1 MCVRI
6 KSVII
11 KKRNLGGIP
20 LNKITKRIIITTILT
35 LTLVLSACGAKRTPN
50 GKDGVVAKV
59 NGTDIKLDDYVV
71 EYAAQRNIIELASIK
86 QGQDPEDFFNQK
98 DPSTGVPMGM
108 KLREVVLKNLE
119 QAEIIRQ
126 KLEEDGYTLDESAVQ
141 KEIDGYV
148 ESYGSKEAFTQ
159 ALEQQGY
166 SEAFLRNYVKNRIM
180 FKEFYDRFSKNFES
194 TDEDAKAYYD
204 KNQDK
209 YTVYNAD
216 HILVDNED
224 LAKEIKKELEGGA
237 DFATLAKEKSID
249 PSAKENGGALGD
261 FGPGEMVAEFEE
273 GVKKTNEGEISD
285 PVKSVHGYHI
295 IKVNKKSV
303 KTFDEVKEEIKTQLS
318 QEKFDE
324 WVNSLEKDAKIDE
337 YIDLRHE
344 VEIPEEYKIKNTQ
357 GETQGEDVEVSKK
370 DDTKPVEDEVTPA
383 NK

>member
-1 MCVRI
+1 M
-6 KSVII
+6 
-11 KKRNLGGIP
+11 
-20 LNKITKRIIITTILT
+20 NKITKRIIITTILT
-35 LTLVLSACGAKRTPN
+35 LALVLSACGAKRTPN

-59 NGTDIKLDDYVV
+59 NGTDITLDDFLV

-86 QGQDPEDFFNQK
+86 QGQDPEEFFNQQ

-119 QAEIIRQ
+119 QTEIIRQ
-126 KLEEDGYTLDESAVQ
+126 KLEEDGYTVDEAEVQ
-141 KEIDGYV
+141 KEIDGYI
-148 ESYGSKEAFTQ
+148 ESYGSQEAFTQ

-180 FKEFYDRFSKNFES
+180 FNEFYERFSKNFES

-204 KNQDK
+204 KNSEN
-209 YTVYNAD
+209 YTVFNAD
-216 HILVDNED
+216 HILVDTED
-224 LAKEIKKELEGGA
+224 LAKEIKKELEDGA

-261 FGPGEMVAEFEE
+261 FGPGAMVAEFEE

-303 KTFDEVKEEIKTQLS
+303 KAFDEVKEEIKTQLL
-318 QEKFDE
+318 QEKFDD

-337 YIDLRHE
+337 YIDLRHD
-344 VEIPEEYKIKNTQ
+344 VEIPEEYKIKDTQ
-357 GETQGEDVEVSKK
+357 GETQGEDVEVSSK